1 MLFGIFHQGGVIPSL
16 SYLQKHLNYTHNES
30 QQHVIYYHT
39 YMPPRFLLT
48 LPNMEKEVAQPIG
61 LKVHDL
67 AGAHEEILHDEVK
80 NIMFINPSA
89 EVWVVS
95 PATLDAAFCNNNRT
109 VTYRFVKGFSK
120 HLSIENPPS
129 LEKIHC
135 QEKAHETIDHAPI

>member
-1 MLFGIFHQGGVIPSL
+1 M
-16 SYLQKHLNYTHNES
+16 
-30 QQHVIYYHT
+30 
-39 YMPPRFLLT
+39 
-48 LPNMEKEVAQPIG
+48 AQPIG
-61 LKVHDL
+61 LKVHYL

-89 EVWVVS
+89 DVWVVS

-109 VTYRFVKGFSK
+109 VTYRFVKGFSR

-135 QEKAHETIDHAPI
+135 QKMAHETCNRPCTNLNFIDRLSTIMSLNLYRVIS